1 MINTMASVED
11 VKKMQSLYKQKG
23 KQMTNITYK
32 IIRYQFYG
40 EPEVIKQGL
49 TIEEAKE
56 HCNDPSTEG
65 IDWFDGFTKE
75 EI

>member
-1 MINTMASVED
+1 
-11 VKKMQSLYKQKG
+11 
-23 KQMTNITYK
+23 MTNITYK

-40 EPEVIKQGL
+40 EPKVIKQGL

-56 HCNDPSTEG
+56 HCNDPSTSG

-75 EI
+75 EV